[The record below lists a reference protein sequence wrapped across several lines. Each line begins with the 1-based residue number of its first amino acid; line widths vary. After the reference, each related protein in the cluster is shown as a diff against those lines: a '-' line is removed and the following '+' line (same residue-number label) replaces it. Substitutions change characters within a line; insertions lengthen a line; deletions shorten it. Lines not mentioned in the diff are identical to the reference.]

1 MAALDFG
8 GADVAF
14 SLVQQLPELRRP
26 EAERRERTGV
36 F

>member
-14 SLVQQLPELRRP
+14 SLVPGLWGQTAKANRRL
-26 EAERRERTGV
+26 
-36 F
+36 